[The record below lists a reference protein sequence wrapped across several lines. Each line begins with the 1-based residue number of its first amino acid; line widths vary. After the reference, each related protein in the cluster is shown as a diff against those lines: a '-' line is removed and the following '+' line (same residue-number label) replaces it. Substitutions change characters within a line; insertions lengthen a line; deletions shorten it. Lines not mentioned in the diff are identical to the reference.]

1 MSKKGYRL
9 SVKITV
15 ISCLLVFVTALLPAL
30 IAGFLCAASMRDI
43 TFTLVSSG
51 THTVEAEVRGEQDTL
66 KILAD
71 NIIANGAQKNTDRIS
86 SLWNETR
93 RDEYDFIGIVENG
106 SITWTTDNSILPQGF
121 APRSGL
127 FSSDDKLFCTYVTD
141 DLGGFSYILGTD
153 LVKTSFVDTIKEK
166 TNCEISLFLNDVRYN
181 TTIFN
186 ASGDRIV
193 GEKMSAA
200 VWKSM
205 QADQTFENRIDI
217 GGKPYFV
224 FYDPMKDEDG
234 NIIGS
239 YFAGYTADI
248 YNNAIASAIITTTL
262 ICIAIVIVIV
272 IVLFIILKADIERPI
287 AALIPEC
294 DDIKNI
300 NLNKGNSGFA
310 YHNDEIGHLADALIE
325 SKQTLNSYVQDI
337 VQVLDSMAGG
347 DFSNQP
353 SISYKGDFV
362 SIEKAF
368 EQIRSQLGDIIS
380 NVTLSAENVSM
391 GAEQMAE
398 GTQSLAEGTQR
409 QAATIDEL
417 SSTVSGISEHVNKT
431 AEAAQTASEISMD
444 CANIMQQ
451 RTADMQDLIN
461 AMDIVEKKSED
472 IANVIKAIEDIA
484 FQTNIL
490 ALNASIEA
498 ARAGDAGKGFAV
510 VATEV
515 GTLAARS
522 AESANSTRT
531 IIDSTLDAVH
541 ASIEIARKA
550 AKAIENVTE
559 KSRQASDLVREIAT
573 DANSQAKELEQATIG
588 INDISSV
595 VQQNSST
602 AQQSAASCE
611 ELSAQSKIMQEQVNR
626 MKV

>member
-15 ISCLLVFVTALLPAL
+15 ISSLLVFVTALLSAL
-30 IAGFLCAASMRDI
+30 IAGFLCAASMREI

-51 THTVEAEVRGEQDTL
+51 THTVEAEVRDEINTMKVL
-66 KILAD
+66 SD
-71 NIIANGAQKNTDRIS
+71 NIIASSAGKDTARIS
-86 SLWNETR
+86 ELWKKTS

-106 SITWTTDNSILPQGF
+106 SVTWKTENAIIPDGYTPK
-121 APRSGL
+121 SGL
-127 FSSDDKLFCTYVTD
+127 FSSGDKLFCTYVSE
-141 DLGGFSYILGTD
+141 DLGGFSYIVGTD
-153 LVKTSFVDTIKEK
+153 LVKTSFVDTLKEK
-166 TNCEISLFLNDVRYN
+166 TNCEVSLFLNDVRYN
-181 TTIFN
+181 TTILN
-186 ASGDRIV
+186 SSGNRIV
-193 GEKMSAA
+193 GEKMSAS
-200 VWKSM
+200 VWQSM
-205 QADQTFENRIDI
+205 QNDKPFENRIEI
-217 GGKPYFV
+217 SGKPYFV
-224 FYDPMKDEDG
+224 LYDPMKDEDG

-239 YFAGYTADI
+239 YFAGYSADA
-248 YNNAIASAIITTTL
+248 YNNAIAKEIITTTI
-262 ICIAIVIVIV
+262 ICVAIVIVIV
-272 IVLFIILKADIERPI
+272 IVLLIILKADIERPI

-300 NLNKGNSGFA
+300 NLSNTNTTFNF
-310 YHNDEIGHLADALIE
+310 HNDEIGHLAGALIE
-325 SKQTLNSYVQDI
+325 SKQTINEYVRDI
-337 VQVLDSMAGG
+337 VSILDEMAQG
-347 DFSNQP
+347 DFSRKP
-353 SISYKGDFV
+353 AVSYKGDFV

-380 NVTLSAENVSM
+380 NVTLSAENVAM
-391 GAEQMAE
+391 GADQMAE
-398 GTQSLAEGTQR
+398 GTQMLAEGTQR

-417 SSTVSGISEHVNKT
+417 SSTISAISGHVNNT
-431 AEAAQTASEISMD
+431 AQAAQTASEISME
-444 CANIMQQ
+444 CSNIMQQ

-515 GTLAARS
+515 GTLAARA

-531 IIDSTLDAVH
+531 IIDSTLEAVET
-541 ASIEIARKA
+541 SIEIARKA

-559 KSRQASDLVREIAT
+559 KSRQSSDMVKEIAVSA
-573 DANSQAKELEQATIG
+573 DSQAKELKQATIG
-588 INDISSV
+588 INEISDV
-595 VQQNSST
+595 IQQNSST
-602 AQQSAASCE
+602 AEQSAASCE
-611 ELSAQSKIMQEQVNR
+611 ELSAQSKIMQDQVNR